1 MPVNFK
7 TVPLNLFLMVRGTI
21 ACLFSFIAIIS
32 IMQDKETFV
41 IVLSDHS
48 NNCKI
53 LELTWDFQPFYIFNT
68 KLFTNSE
75 MEKAKQQGSERFLLL
90 IFLAIDNY

>member
-1 MPVNFK
+1 MI
-7 TVPLNLFLMVRGTI
+7 RGTI
-21 ACLFSFIAIIS
+21 ACLFPFIAIIS
-32 IMQDKETFV
+32 VMQDKNTFM

-68 KLFTNSE
+68 K
-75 MEKAKQQGSERFLLL
+75 
-90 IFLAIDNY
+90 